1 MINCN
6 IMKIVILYN
15 DIIQC
20 NMYNDMNVSYLCYT
34 SYILY
39 RLFDIVLYYIILY
52 YITVYIFTT
61 LYYNTILLDVMVLN
75 NKLLNHII
83 NLRISQISYD
93 L

>member
-20 NMYNDMNVSYLCYT
+20 YMYNDMNVSYLCYT

-39 RLFDIVLYYIILY
+39 RLFDIVLYYIILQ
-52 YITVYIFTT
+52 YIF
-61 LYYNTILLDVMVLN
+61 LLHYIIILFYLM
-75 NKLLNHII
+75 
-83 NLRISQISYD
+83 SWS
-93 L
+93 